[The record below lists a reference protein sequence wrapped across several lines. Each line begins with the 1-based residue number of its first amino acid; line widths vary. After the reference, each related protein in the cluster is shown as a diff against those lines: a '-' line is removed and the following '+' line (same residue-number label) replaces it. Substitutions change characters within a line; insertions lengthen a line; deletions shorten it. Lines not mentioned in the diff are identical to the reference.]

1 MVNPM
6 TYEEALEY
14 IHGTYKFGK
23 KLGLQNIRM
32 LLGLM
37 GDPQK
42 KLRFVHI
49 AGTNGKGSTSAFIGS
64 ILSEA
69 GYRTGIYTSPY
80 IQRFTERIR
89 IGNEEISRSEL
100 AEITA
105 VVKCNAEKMVKM
117 GENHPTEFEI
127 ITAIALE
134 YYCREKCEIV
144 VLEVGLGG
152 RFDSTNVIDVPELA
166 VITSISLDHTERLGN
181 TLAAIAFEKA
191 GIIKPGGDVL
201 VYSQSMKAEQVFET
215 ACTERGA
222 RLFRTDFADIR
233 TDSFDIDGQVFSYR
247 GFDSLETSL
256 LGRHQTRNAAL
267 AVDAALH
274 LRGKGYHISEADIR
288 RGLANAKWPGRL
300 EVLSKEPVLIID
312 GAHNPAAA
320 EVLRQ
325 TLDEYFPGKPRTLI
339 MGVAAD
345 KDYQTMLRTLLPG
358 ARRLIAVTTL
368 TDRALPAAQLAEH
381 ARSYCNDVSIS
392 DTIVDAIRLSMET
405 AAADEVICAFG
416 SLFYIGAVRDYF
428 GL

>member
-1 MVNPM
+1 M

-14 IHGTYKFGK
+14 IHGTYKFGE
-23 KLGLQNIRM
+23 KLGLHNIRM

-37 GDPQK
+37 GNPQK

-89 IGNEEISRSEL
+89 IGKEEISRSEL

-105 VVKCNAEKMVKM
+105 FVKSSAEKMVRM

-134 YYCREKCEIV
+134 YYCREQCDIV
-144 VLEVGLGG
+144 VFEVGLGG

-166 VITSISLDHTERLGN
+166 VITAISLDHTERLGN
-181 TLAAIAFEKA
+181 TLAEIAFEKS

-201 VYSQSMKAEQVFET
+201 VYSQSMEAEQVFEN
-215 ACTERGA
+215 ACSERGA
-222 RLFRTDFADIR
+222 RLFKTDFADIR
-233 TDSFDIDGQVFSYR
+233 PGSFGIDGQVFSYK
-247 GFDSLETSL
+247 GFDSLEISL
-256 LGRHQTRNAAL
+256 LGKHQTRNAAL
-267 AVDAALH
+267 SVDAALY
-274 LRGKGYHISEADIR
+274 LREKGYNISDADIR
-288 RGLANAKWPGRL
+288 RGLVNTKWPGRL

-312 GAHNPAAA
+312 GAHNPQAA
-320 EVLRQ
+320 EVLKQ
-325 TLDEYFPGKPRTLI
+325 TLEDYFPGKPRTLI

-345 KDYQTMLRTLLPG
+345 KDYQTMIKTLLPG

-368 TDRALPAAQLAEH
+368 TGRALPAAKLAEYS
-381 ARSYCNDVSIS
+381 RCYCNDVRIS
-392 DTIVDAIRLSMET
+392 DTIVNAIRLSMEI
-405 AAADEVICAFG
+405 AEPDEIICAFG
-416 SLFYIGAVRDYF
+416 SLYYIGAVRDYF

>member
-1 MVNPM
+1 M

-14 IHGTYKFGK
+14 IHGTYKFGE
-23 KLGLQNIRM
+23 KLGLHNIRM
-32 LLGLM
+32 QLGLM

-49 AGTNGKGSTSAFIGS
+49 AGTNGKGSTSAFISS

-100 AEITA
+100 AKITA
-105 VVKCNAEKMVKM
+105 FVKSSAEKMVSM

-134 YYCREKCEIV
+134 YYCREQCDIV
-144 VLEVGLGG
+144 VFEVGLGG

-166 VITSISLDHTERLGN
+166 VITAISLDHTERLGN
-181 TLAAIAFEKA
+181 TLAEIAFEKA

-201 VYSQSMKAEQVFET
+201 VYSQSMEAEQVFEN
-215 ACTERGA
+215 ACSERGA
-222 RLFRTDFADIR
+222 RLFKTDFADIR
-233 TDSFDIDGQVFSYR
+233 QGSFGIDGQVFSYK
-247 GFDSLETSL
+247 GFDSLEISL
-256 LGRHQTRNAAL
+256 LGKHQTRNAAL
-267 AVDAALH
+267 SVDAALH
-274 LRGKGYHISEADIR
+274 LREKGYNITDADIR
-288 RGLANAKWPGRL
+288 RGLVNTKWPGRL

-312 GAHNPAAA
+312 GAHNPQAA
-320 EVLRQ
+320 EVLKQ
-325 TLDEYFPGKPRTLI
+325 TLEDYFPGKPRTLI

-345 KDYQTMLRTLLPG
+345 KDYQTMIKTLLPG

-368 TDRALPAAQLAEH
+368 TGRALPAAKLAEYS
-381 ARSYCNDVSIS
+381 RCYCNDVRIS
-392 DTIVDAIRLSMET
+392 DTIVNAIRLSMVIAEP
-405 AAADEVICAFG
+405 DEIICAFG
-416 SLFYIGAVRDYF
+416 SLYYIGAVRDYF